1 MELRLLGCELCLE
14 FTRFLDVCLQPQP
27 AVVPKEGNRSVY
39 AWSCVLCLFSCFE
52 AQGTAGPGSFFPPST
67 IQGGPPLHSAF
78 LPLFSVL
85 RHLLSL
91 CLRFIPVVFF
101 PWKKKSPNFT
111 ALASDPDPI
120 QHSKLLSI
128 WHANLGCKP
137 VGQQLYLG
145 SAPSLRSSRSGP
157 LLSSLGFRD

>member
-1 MELRLLGCELCLE
+1 M
-14 FTRFLDVCLQPQP
+14 
-27 AVVPKEGNRSVY
+27 Y

-52 AQGTAGPGSFFPPST
+52 AQGTAGPDSFFSPST
-67 IQGGPPLHSAF
+67 MQGGPAPHSAL
-78 LPLFSVL
+78 LPLFSVR

-91 CLRFIPVVFF
+91 CPRFIPVVFF
-101 PWKKKSPNFT
+101 SWKKKSSNFT

-120 QHSKLLSI
+120 QHFKLLST

-145 SAPSLRSSRSGP
+145 RAPSFRRSSGSSP